1 MVNPHG
7 SYQLHATFSFWPTCG
22 SPLPSL
28 DHDGPEA
35 RLRSASR
42 ILGQSAYE
50 SVVTS
55 L

>member
-1 MVNPHG
+1 MAFADVR
-7 SYQLHATFSFWPTCG
+7 LT
-22 SPLPSL
+22 LPSL
-28 DHDGPEA
+28 DHGGPEA

-42 ILGQSAYE
+42 ILGQSAYD